1 MRTQRKFLAW
11 MMTFFLLA
19 SVIPAAALATKPED
33 ENGKVPPVCAGYEVD
48 ESCPAETHV
57 EGCPLYVEPEEPA
70 DSVEDEPDDMTNDVN
85 EPTIEEQLAAL
96 IAALPAPDEIDPEDE
111 EQVEKVYDQISEIYA
126 FAKKNGLDVEDNE
139 TINVVIAALYPAE
152 PLDAPA
158 PAMSGNCGATE
169 SDNVTWALTVNNDDS
184 ASPTYT
190 LTISGSGVMADYE
203 LKNSEGKY

>member
-85 EPTIEEQLAAL
+85 EPTIEEQLAELA
-96 IAALPAPDEIDPEDE
+96 AALPAPDEIDPEDE

-126 FAKKNGLDVEDNE
+126 YAKKNGLDVEDNE
-139 TINVVIAALYPAE
+139 TINVVIAALYPAK

-169 SDNVTWALTVNNDDS
+169 SDNVTWVLTVNNDDS